1 MIKFGLIQLSN
12 NSLCGLINCASNEPN
27 IALDVPVN
35 NIQLSKQLSDST
47 LWILNYDTSK
57 RNPIWAFEVLNRKD
71 SFARESDRK
80 KSKFFSEPSLIDSFK
95 VGTDPFIS
103 IFEHL
108 ILFASN
114 NRFVQMITKTVIS
127 IGLLIIHD

>member
-71 SFARESDRK
+71 SF
-80 KSKFFSEPSLIDSFK
+80 K